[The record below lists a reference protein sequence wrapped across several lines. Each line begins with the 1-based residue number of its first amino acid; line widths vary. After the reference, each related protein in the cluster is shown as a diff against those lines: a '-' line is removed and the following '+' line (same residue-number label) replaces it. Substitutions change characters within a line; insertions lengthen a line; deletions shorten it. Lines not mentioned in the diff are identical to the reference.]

1 MTTKTHANMT
11 AAMGVAFM
19 VFFMAGF
26 FTCLNGILVPRLKT
40 LFELSFAKAM
50 LVQFAFFGAYFL
62 LSLPAG
68 RMIARL
74 GYKKT
79 IITGLVL
86 TGLGSLGFWPAAA
99 VRLYPAFLTTL
110 FILAAGVTLLQV
122 SANPFVSLLG
132 PEKTASSRLTL
143 AQGFNSL
150 GTTIAP
156 IIGGWFILSGK
167 LIAPAQLHAMPQLAQ
182 NAYHAELASAVQ
194 RPYLILGLLSFLF
207 AFLIY
212 VLRFPS
218 PKVESDQTD
227 ATTHYTFADVFR
239 YSHAIFGVLGI
250 FTYVG
255 AEVSIGSLMVNY
267 FALPQIGGFTEAQAA
282 GYASIYWALAMCGR
296 FLGSALLTRFSP
308 RHLLGIFA
316 VMNVF
321 LLILSVAMSGMAAVY
336 TLVAIGLFNSIMF
349 PTIFTLGIAQLGPL
363 ASRASSLIIMA
374 TMGGAIVPYIQGR
387 IADFY
392 GLQISFLMPALCYLY
407 IAFFGFWGARVR
419 RAVVVEPSA

>member
-1 MTTKTHANMT
+1 MTTKPHTNVT
-11 AAMGVAFM
+11 AAMGVAFT

-50 LVQFAFFGAYFL
+50 LVQLAFFGAYFL
-62 LSLPAG
+62 FSLPAG
-68 RMIARL
+68 RMIASL

-79 IITGLVL
+79 IITGLIL
-86 TGLGSLGFWPAAA
+86 TGLGSLGFWPAAE
-99 VRLYPAFLTTL
+99 VRLYPAFLATL

-132 PEKTASSRLTL
+132 PEQTASSRLTL

-167 LIAPAQLHAMPQLAQ
+167 LIAPEQLHALPVAAQ
-182 NAYHAELASAVQ
+182 NTYHADLAAAVQ
-194 RPYLILGLLSFLF
+194 RPYLVFGLLSFIF

-218 PKVESDQTD
+218 PKVEADEPGGQTS
-227 ATTHYTFADVFR
+227 YRFADVFR

-255 AEVSIGSLMVNY
+255 AEVSIGSLMVNF
-267 FALPQIGGFTEAQAA
+267 FALPQIGGFSEAQAA
-282 GYASIYWALAMCGR
+282 GYASIYWALAMFGR
-296 FLGSALLTRFSP
+296 FIGSALLARFSP
-308 RHLLGIFA
+308 RHLLGLFA
-316 VMNVF
+316 VMNVV
-321 LLILSVAMSGMAAVY
+321 LLVVSVAMSGIGAVY
-336 TLVAIGLFNSIMF
+336 ALVSIGLFNSIMF

-363 ASRASSLIIMA
+363 ASRASSMIIMA
-374 TMGGAIVPYIQGR
+374 TMGGAIIPYIQGR

-392 GLQISFLMPALCYLY
+392 SLQISFLMPALCYIY
-407 IAFFGFWGARVR
+407 IAFFGFRGARVR
-419 RAVVVEPSA
+419 RSVVGSAS

>member
-1 MTTKTHANMT
+1 MTTKTHTNMT
-11 AAMGVAFM
+11 AAMGVAFT

-50 LVQFAFFGAYFL
+50 LVQLAFFGAYFL

-68 RMIARL
+68 RMIASF

-79 IITGLVL
+79 IIFGLIL

-99 VRLYPAFLTTL
+99 VRLYPAFLATL

-132 PEKTASSRLTL
+132 PEQTASSRLTL

-156 IIGGWFILSGK
+156 IIGGWFILSGTS
-167 LIAPAQLHAMPQLAQ
+167 LTPEQLHALPVAAQ
-182 NAYHAELASAVQ
+182 NAYHAELAAAVQ
-194 RPYLILGLLSFLF
+194 HPYLVLGLLSFFF

-212 VLRFPS
+212 ILRFPS
-218 PKVESDQTD
+218 PKVEADEPGHQAS
-227 ATTHYTFADVFR
+227 YTFADVFR
-239 YSHAIFGVLGI
+239 YPHAIFGVLGI

-255 AEVSIGSLMVNY
+255 AEVSIGSLMVN
-267 FALPQIGGFTEAQAA
+267 FFTLPQIGGFSEAKAA
-282 GYASIYWALAMCGR
+282 GYASIYWALAMVGR
-296 FLGSALLTRFSP
+296 FIGSPLLARVSP
-308 RHLLGIFA
+308 RHLLGLFA
-316 VMNVF
+316 VMNV
-321 LLILSVAMSGMAAVY
+321 LLLLASVALSGTGAVY
-336 TLVAIGLFNSIMF
+336 ALVSIGLFNSIMF

-374 TMGGAIVPYIQGR
+374 TMGGAIIPYIQGR

-392 GLQISFLMPALCYLY
+392 GLQISFLMPALCYIY

-419 RAVVVEPSA
+419 RSVVGSAS